1 MRKFFLALIALSL
14 STLPH
19 AQDTELGPDRNSR
32 LADSLWS
39 IYQTER
45 GENLAIYR
53 GRQILGGYPGIGGS
67 AYFPFTDWSPG
78 SAQYEGVWYYNL
90 ELLYDIYR
98 DEVLLRHPSGIPFVL
113 YNDRLQAFRIRDR
126 EFIRQYETRGDMP
139 PGMYEVLH
147 KGKLTIYASRSVQL
161 DEKIIDQ
168 AVERNFISKFRYY
181 AETDGKVKQFN
192 KQKQLME
199 LVRDQRN
206 QIQPRIRAAGVKY
219 KHNPEA
225 IIKII
230 AETYNQPQS

>member
-1 MRKFFLALIALSL
+1 MRKISMALWALL
-14 STLPH
+14 LTTLLQ
-19 AQDTELGPDRNSR
+19 AQDNQLQTDRSSR
-32 LADSLWS
+32 LSDSLWS
-39 IYQTER
+39 IYQAER

-67 AYFPFTDWSPG
+67 AYFPFTDWASG
-78 SAQYEGVWYYNL
+78 SAQYEGVWYHNL

-98 DEVLLRHPSGIPFVL
+98 DEVLIRHPSGIPFVL
-113 YNDRLQAFRIRDR
+113 YNNRLQAFRIMGRDFVH
-126 EFIRQYETRGDMP
+126 FIEPRGDMS
-139 PGMYEVLH
+139 PGIYEVLH
-147 KGKLTIYASRSVQL
+147 KGKLTIYARRSVML

-181 AETDGKVKQFN
+181 AQTGDKVKQFT

-206 QIQPRIRAAGVKY
+206 QIQPRIREAGVKY

-230 AETYNQPQS
+230 AETYNQL